1 MVPTRTCKEHYIYY
15 FQDECE
21 AKLAIAMPA
30 MNAAI
35 AALDTLK
42 QNDISLVKTMTNPPN
57 GVKLVM
63 EAVCIMK
70 ALKPEKKVD
79 GTGKAFEDF
88 WPTAK
93 KVKVLYFRFSFLFL
107 QGYQLIIL

>member
-1 MVPTRTCKEHYIYY
+1 
-15 FQDECE
+15 
-21 AKLAIAMPA
+21 MPA

-42 QNDISLVKTMTNPPN
+42 QNDISLVKTMTNPPS

-70 ALKPEKKVD
+70 GLKPEKKPD
-79 GTGKAFEDF
+79 ASGKIVEDF

-93 KVKVLYFRFSFLFL
+93 KVSFEWISVTL
-107 QGYQLIIL
+107 Q

>member
-1 MVPTRTCKEHYIYY
+1 
-15 FQDECE
+15 
-21 AKLAIAMPA
+21 MPA

-57 GVKLVM
+57 GVRLVM

-70 ALKPEKKVD
+70 NLKPEKKID
-79 GTGKAFEDF
+79 GTGKAVEDF
-88 WPTAK
+88 WPTSK
-93 KVKVLYFRFSFLFL
+93 RVSLVYHNFSEFWALSE
-107 QGYQLIIL
+107 QAVQITA

>member
-1 MVPTRTCKEHYIYY
+1 
-15 FQDECE
+15 
-21 AKLAIAMPA
+21 MPA

-70 ALKPEKKVD
+70 ALKPDKKVD
-79 GTGKAFEDF
+79 GTGKAVEDF

-93 KVKVLYFRFSFLFL
+93 KVQSLVNVSVLTLFRPMEFSIHTIKSGWFIVYIEGS
-107 QGYQLIIL
+107 QVIIFF